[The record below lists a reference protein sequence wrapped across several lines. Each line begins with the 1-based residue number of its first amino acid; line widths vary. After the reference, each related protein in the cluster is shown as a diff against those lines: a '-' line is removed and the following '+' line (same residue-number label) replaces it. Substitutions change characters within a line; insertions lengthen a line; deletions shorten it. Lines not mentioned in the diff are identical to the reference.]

1 MALTKEA
8 LQALVALQQKDK
20 HLDAIQHEID
30 AVPPRIAALKADLEN
45 EKRHMND
52 AKAKIME
59 LEKKKK
65 SKELD
70 VAAKI
75 EAARKHAGQLND
87 LKSNEAY
94 KTMQAEIE
102 AEKKA
107 ADDIETEVLQVME
120 ELDAAKAVEKAAT
133 AEFKKTEDFSK
144 IDLEKLEAE
153 MSHAKGR
160 FETAKTERDAVAAAV
175 APSEMK
181 VYNHI
186 RGRGK
191 PDAVVP
197 VVSGHCGSCQINL
210 TPGLNL
216 EVSKLK
222 TLVTCESCQRILY
235 KPELLVATAQA
246 PSA

>member
-20 HLDAIQHEID
+20 HLDLIQAEID
-30 AVPPRIAALKADLEN
+30 AVPPRIAALKADLEG
-45 EKRHMND
+45 EKKHMND
-52 AKAKIME
+52 AKAKIVE

-70 VAAKI
+70 VAAQE
-75 EAARKHAGQLND
+75 EAARKHTGQLNE
-87 LKSNEAY
+87 LKSNDAY
-94 KTMQAEIE
+94 KAMQQEIE
-102 AEKKA
+102 KEKAKA
-107 ADDIETEVLQVME
+107 GDIETEILQIME
-120 ELDAAKAVEKAAT
+120 DIDKAKQEEKAAT

-144 IDLEKLEAE
+144 KDLEKLEAE

-160 FETAKTERDAVAAAV
+160 FETAKVERDATAAAV

-197 VVSGHCGSCQINL
+197 IVGGHCGSCQITL
-210 TPGLNL
+210 TPGLTL
-216 EVSKLK
+216 EVAKMKS
-222 TLVTCESCQRILY
+222 LVTCESCQRILY
-235 KPELLVATAQA
+235 KPEQVTAA
-246 PSA
+246 AA

>member
-30 AVPPRIAALKADLEN
+30 AVPPRIAALKADLES
-45 EKRHMND
+45 EKKHMND

-70 VAAKI
+70 VAAKD
-75 EAARKHAGQLND
+75 EAARKHSAQLND
-87 LKSNEAY
+87 LKSNDAY
-94 KTMQAEIE
+94 KVMQAEIA
-102 AEKKA
+102 AEKA
-107 ADDIETEVLQVME
+107 AAGNIETEILQTME

-133 AEFKKTEDFSK
+133 AEFKKTEEFSK
-144 IDLEKLEAE
+144 KDLEKLEAE

-160 FETAKTERDAVAAAV
+160 FETSKIERDATAAAV
-175 APSEMK
+175 ALSEMK

-197 VVSGHCGSCQINL
+197 VVAGHCGSCQINL
-210 TPGLNL
+210 TPGLIL

-222 TLVTCESCQRILY
+222 TLVTCESCQRILF
-235 KPELLVATAQA
+235 KPELLVPATSA
-246 PSA
+246 PF

>member
-8 LQALVALQQKDK
+8 LQALVALQLKDNV
-20 HLDAIQHEID
+20 LDAIQKEID
-30 AVPPRIAALKADLEN
+30 AVPPRIASLQADLEN
-45 EKRHMND
+45 EKRHMNE

-65 SKELD
+65 TKELD
-70 VAAKI
+70 VAAKD
-75 EAARKHAGQLND
+75 EAARKHTSQLND
-87 LKSNEAY
+87 LKSNDAY
-94 KTMQAEIE
+94 KAMQAEIE

-107 ADDIETEVLQVME
+107 AGDIETEILQLME
-120 ELDAAKAVEKAAT
+120 DIDKARAEEKAAT
-133 AEFKKTEDFSK
+133 AEFKKTEEFSK
-144 IDLEKLEAE
+144 KVEAE

-160 FETAKTERDAVAAAV
+160 FETEKTGRDAVAAAV

-197 VVSGHCGSCQINL
+197 IIGGHCGSCQITL
-210 TPGLNL
+210 TPGLSL
-216 EVSKLK
+216 EVAKLK

-235 KPELLVATAQA
+235 KPELVTAPATA
-246 PSA
+246 S

>member
-8 LQALVALQQKDK
+8 FQALVALQLKDNV
-20 HLDAIQHEID
+20 LDAIQKEID

-45 EKRHMND
+45 EKRHMNE
-52 AKAKIME
+52 AKAKILE

-75 EAARKHAGQLND
+75 EAARKHSAQLND
-87 LKSNEAY
+87 LKSNDAY
-94 KTMQAEIE
+94 KAMQVEID

-120 ELDAAKAVEKAAT
+120 ELDAAKAEEKAAT
-133 AEFKKTEDFSK
+133 AEFKKTEEFSK
-144 IDLEKLEAE
+144 KDLEKLEAE

-160 FETAKTERDAVAAAV
+160 FETEKSGRDAVAAAV
-175 APSEMK
+175 ALSEMK

-191 PDAVVP
+191 PDAVVAI
-197 VVSGHCGSCQINL
+197 VSGHCGSCQINL
-210 TPGLNL
+210 TPGLIL

-222 TLVTCESCQRILY
+222 SLVTCESCQRIIY
-235 KPELLVATAQA
+235 KPELLAATAPA
-246 PSA
+246 A

>member
-8 LQALVALQQKDK
+8 LQALVALQQRDK
-20 HLDAIQHEID
+20 FLDSIQKEID
-30 AVPPRIAALKADLEN
+30 AVPPRIAALKADLEG
-45 EKRHMND
+45 EKKHMD
-52 AKAKIME
+52 AAKAKILE

-70 VAAKI
+70 VAAK
-75 EAARKHAGQLND
+75 EDAARKHASQLND
-87 LKSNEAY
+87 LKSNDAY
-94 KTMQAEIE
+94 KAMQGEIE

-107 ADDIETEVLQVME
+107 AGDIETEILQIME
-120 ELDAAKAVEKAAT
+120 DIDKAKQEEKAAI

-144 IDLEKLEAE
+144 KDLEKLEAE

-160 FETAKTERDAVAAAV
+160 FEEAKKERDEVAGKVGAA
-175 APSEMK
+175 EMK

-197 VVSGHCGSCQINL
+197 AVGGHCGSCQITL
-210 TPGLNL
+210 TPGITL
-216 EVSKLK
+216 EIAKLK

-235 KPELLVATAQA
+235 KPEALAAA
-246 PSA
+246 PAA

>member
-30 AVPPRIAALKADLEN
+30 AVPPRINALKADLEG
-45 EKRHMND
+45 EKKHMND

-70 VAAKI
+70 VAAKE
-75 EAARKHAGQLND
+75 EAARKHAAQLND
-87 LKSNEAY
+87 LKSNDAY
-94 KTMQAEIE
+94 KAMQQEIE

-107 ADDIETEVLQVME
+107 AGDIETEVLQVME
-120 ELDAAKAVEKAAT
+120 DIDKAKAEEKAAT
-133 AEFKKTEDFSK
+133 AEYKKTEEFSK
-144 IDLEKLEAE
+144 KDLEKLEAE

-160 FETAKTERDAVAAAV
+160 FETAKAERDASAALVGPA
-175 APSEMK
+175 EMK

-186 RGRGK
+186 RSRGK

-197 VVSGHCGSCQINL
+197 IIGGHCGSCQITL
-210 TPGLNL
+210 TPGLSL
-216 EVSKLK
+216 EVAKMKS
-222 TLVTCESCQRILY
+222 LVTCESCQRILY
-235 KPELLVATAQA
+235 KPEQVAAA
-246 PSA
+246 AA